1 MGFTSI
7 WDKYFMQWLHVMR
20 NAKFIIFLQQ
30 ILSDGLLLV
39 DYFFCPLLIINNNL
53 LFKNLL

>member
-7 WDKYFMQWLHVMR
+7 WDKYCMQWLHVMR

-53 LFKNLL
+53 LF